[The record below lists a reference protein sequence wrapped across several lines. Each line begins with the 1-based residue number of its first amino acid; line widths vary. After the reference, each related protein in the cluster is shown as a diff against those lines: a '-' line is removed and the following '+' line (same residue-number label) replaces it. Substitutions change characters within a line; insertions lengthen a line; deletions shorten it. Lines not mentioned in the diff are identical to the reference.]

1 MKKFYN
7 KVSSE
12 AAIAQFSSPF
22 VDGWIIMLALGGLS
36 HQLNIPS
43 LAIGYWSCVLIQLIA
58 IAILPSTFTITSYV
72 RNLAKLK

>member
-1 MKKFYN
+1 MKKFYD

-12 AAIAQFSSPF
+12 AAIAQVSSRF

-36 HQLNIPS
+36 HQLNIPT

-58 IAILPSTFTITSYV
+58 TAVMPSTSTITGK
-72 RNLAKLK
+72 RELDLG